1 MYILLCSSANIDSI
15 SILWCAFY
23 FLVYTKYQSVIG
35 KSLIKYL
42 SKYLSKYY
50 TVYITPKV
58 RPICCCFHSDASALR
73 AASPSV
79 DRWNPQAPAVF
90 VPSRPSLVRARFCHP
105 FCKDERKRHR
115 KGTEKEKK
123 RKRKGKE
130 KEKKGNEE
138 EYLFVVWGYFLN
150 RWVPLRYR

>member
-50 TVYITPKV
+50 TVYITPKFGQSV
-58 RPICCCFHSDASALR
+58 AVSIPTLR
-73 AASPSV
+73 RCGPLRQV
-79 DRWNPQAPAVF
+79 LIGEILR
-90 VPSRPSLVRARFCHP
+90 SRPFLF
-105 FCKDERKRHR
+105 HR
-115 KGTEKEKK
+115 GHRLCGPVFAIHFVKMKGRGTEKEQK
-123 RKRKGKE
+123 RKRKGTERERKRKRKE
-130 KEKKGNEE
+130 MKRSV
-138 EYLFVVWGYFLN
+138 YLWSGVTF
-150 RWVPLRYR
+150 